1 VEKKLYYDEQVGFST
16 KHCLYSYSMDK
27 LGMVRETLAM
37 ADGKWEEWKL
47 EELTESLRKYVE
59 RNPLQT

>member
-1 VEKKLYYDEQVGFST
+1 
-16 KHCLYSYSMDK
+16 
-27 LGMVRETLAM
+27 MVRETLAM